1 MENLVNH
8 SPMVTAIRIQN
19 CKAIHHLLN
28 NL

>member
-1 MENLVNH
+1 MENLVNY

-28 NL
+28 NF